1 MKMKAVLLLLLAG
14 IAASGWGQA
23 TSPFA
28 ISAQPVV
35 SIPLGL
41 EAKPGVPLYT
51 IGGGASVRGEFTP
64 PSLQHLFGGLGV
76 DAEFLP
82 LNGAGT
88 AATFLSV
95 GPLVGVQFFP
105 IPRFGIR
112 LAGIGGFYAGMIEAG
127 TVWNPFAGAALDFG
141 YQVKPALAVALGG
154 TFKYC
159 FTPTGPAYYGVGV
172 SLGARYY
179 IGGKQADLRIE
190 PELRPIFPVL
200 YGYYDDNPAGTVT
213 LKNRSM
219 GPVQD
224 VQVSLFVKEYMTTAK
239 PAPAVPVLQRGK
251 DMTVDA
257 NALFT
262 DSILAVTEQ
271 KKVAGELEVSYSYFG
286 QKMKS
291 TYPVTLTI
299 QPRNGM
305 TWDMTEKAAG
315 FVTTGDDRV
324 RNFAA
329 PFAADAR
336 DRGQLAVSWR
346 FRVAMALFEALKVHG
361 VGYVAD
367 QTTPYVEKSKEKT
380 TVDLL
385 RFPVETLVARVGD
398 CDDLSILY
406 SALLETSGIQ
416 AAFLTTPGH
425 IFVAFNLGMD
435 HKTAKA
441 TFASPDDL
449 LLREDGSAWL
459 PVEIT
464 RVRDGFLRAW
474 REGAQEWRASS
485 GAGNAEFVPLLA
497 AWQKF
502 PAVDT
507 GRVLQGSTVNPDPT
521 RVFQAYSMALTQF
534 YKRDFE
540 PRIAEV
546 QASLRDKPGDPKL
559 LNRLGVLY
567 ARFGMNREARAQFE
581 QIVTGGREA
590 VPAALI
596 NLGNLAYLEGSYQ
609 DAYDFYAKALE
620 MVPESPVALL
630 GLARAAYELG
640 RNTDAKDAYD
650 RLMKSAPKVAEEY
663 AYLGAAAGSA
673 ARAGSEQ
680 EVSEWT
686 EE

>member
-1 MKMKAVLLLLLAG
+1 MKVKTILVLLLSGMAAAG
-14 IAASGWGQA
+14 WCQA

-28 ISAQPVV
+28 ISAQPLLSVP
-35 SIPLGL
+35 IGPTLGDGT
-41 EAKPGVPLYT
+41 PYYT
-51 IGGGASVRGEFTP
+51 VGGGASVRAEFTP
-64 PSLQHLFGGLGV
+64 PALQYLFGGLGV

-95 GPLVGVQFFP
+95 GPVVGVQYFP
-105 IPRFGIR
+105 IQRFGIR
-112 LAGIGGFYAGMIEAG
+112 LAGTGGIYAGMIEPG

-141 YQVKPALAVALGG
+141 YQVKPALAVSLGG
-154 TFKYC
+154 TFKYL
-159 FTPTGPAYYGVGV
+159 FTPTGPAYYGVGIG
-172 SLGARYY
+172 LGARYY
-179 IGGKQADLRIE
+179 VGGKKADLRIE
-190 PELRPIFPVL
+190 PELKPIFPVF
-200 YGYYDDNPAGTVT
+200 YSYYDDNPAGTVT

-219 GPVQD
+219 GPIQD
-224 VQVSLFVKEYMTTAK
+224 VQISLFVKEYMSSPK
-239 PAPAVPVLQRGK
+239 PAPAVPVVQRGK
-251 DMTVDA
+251 DVAVTA

-262 DSILAVTEQ
+262 DSILGVTEQ
-271 KKVAGELEVSYSYFG
+271 KKVAGELEVSYTYFG
-286 QKMKS
+286 QAMKT
-291 TYPVTLTI
+291 TYPVTVTI

-305 TWDMTEKAAG
+305 TWDLTEKAAG

-346 FRVAMALFEALKVHG
+346 FRVAMALFEALKTHG

-367 QTTPYVEKSKEKT
+367 PTTPYIEKSKDKS

-406 SALLETSGIQ
+406 SALLETSGVQ

-435 HKTAKA
+435 HKTARA
-441 TFASPDDL
+441 TFATPDDL
-449 LLREDGSAWL
+449 LLREDGTTWL
-459 PVEIT
+459 PVEVT
-464 RVRDGFLRAW
+464 RVRDGFFRAW
-474 REGAQEWRASS
+474 KAGAQEWRAA
-485 GAGNAEFVPLLA
+485 GAAGSTEFVPLLA

-534 YKRDFE
+534 YRNDFE
-540 PRIAEV
+540 PRINEV
-546 QASLRDKPGDPKL
+546 QAALKKSPNDAKM

-581 QIVTGGREA
+581 QIVNSSKDAFPA
-590 VPAALI
+590 VLI
-596 NLGNLAYLEGSYQ
+596 NLGNLAYLEGNFQ
-609 DAYDFYAKALE
+609 DAFDFYSKALE
-620 MVPESPVALL
+620 KLPDSPVALL

-640 RNTDAKDAYD
+640 KNAEVKDAYD
-650 RLMKSAPKVAEEY
+650 KLSQAAPGVAQEY
-663 AYLGAAAGSA
+663 AYLGAVAGGT
-673 ARAGSEQ
+673 ARAAAAEQ
-680 EVSEWT
+680 EVSEWSD
-686 EE
+686 